1 MTINVCRKSV
11 FVLVIFGG
19 FFATVGC
26 HTVGPNAVHMG
37 RSSFNMAVEETNGQQ
52 MLLNLVRLRYRDTPF
67 FLQVASISTTVEV
80 KMEGIGTAAIPATGG
95 TPFGMEAKGL
105 YSEKPTITY
114 TPLQGDTFVKQLM
127 TPIDTKTVLL
137 LYHSGWSVSR
147 IFSLLLQNLNGL
159 ENAPSATGPTP
170 QHVPQYK
177 EFKEASEL
185 LRQLQIKRQLA
196 LGFVSSDDNTTILE
210 LMIGRGEQKTPAVEQ
225 LFKLLN
231 LNPDKKRFQLLMRID
246 QIGQDKIYV
255 VPRSM
260 MACLFYVSQS
270 VEVPQKD
277 IDAGRVTVTRY
288 PDGRVF
294 DWNEVTGNLMRIRC
308 SKFPP
313 RNTYMKIFYRGTWFY
328 IDDSDLES
336 KSTFSLLMQL
346 FMLQAGDV
354 KYTAPL
360 LTLPVG

>member
-1 MTINVCRKSV
+1 
-11 FVLVIFGG
+11 VILGG
-19 FFATVGC
+19 LSATVGC
-26 HTVGPNAVHMG
+26 HTAGPNAVQMG
-37 RSSFNMAVEETNGQQ
+37 RSNFNMAVEETNGQQ

-80 KMEGIGTAAIPATGG
+80 KMEGIGTASIPAHGG
-95 TPFGMEAKGL
+95 TPFGLEAKGL

-147 IFSLLLQNLNGL
+147 IFNLLLQNLNGL

-177 EFKEASEL
+177 EFKAASEL
-185 LRQLQIKRQLA
+185 LRQLQIKRRLA
-196 LGFVSSDDNTTILE
+196 LGFVSSDDKATILE
-210 LMIGRGEQKTPAVEQ
+210 LMIGRDDKKSPEAKE

-231 LNPDKKRFQLLMRID
+231 LNPEHKRFHLLMRID
-246 QIGQDKIYV
+246 PTRKDQIYV

-260 MACLFYVSQS
+260 MACLFYVSQC
-270 VEVPQKD
+270 VEVPQAD

-294 DWNEVTGNLMRIRC
+294 DWSEVTGNLMRIRC
-308 SKFPP
+308 SKLPP
-313 RNTYMKIFYRGTWFY
+313 RNAYMKIHYRGTWFY
-328 IDDSDLES
+328 IDDSDLDA

-346 FMLQAGDV
+346 FLLQAGDV